1 MLEGSLHRQGPGLLQ
16 TLIES
21 LDSLR
26 LLGRRSWLAMLG
38 IAVGCAAIVALLNI
52 GQNAANEAMTAFKGM
67 GAETIVASFPFSTV
81 ERCRPRLILA
91 RS

>member
-67 GAETIVASFPFSTV
+67 GAESLS
-81 ERCRPRLILA
+81 LIHI
-91 RS
+91 